1 MSIENTSKTNN
12 DSIDNLDTNWIDE
25 FEEESKYSDF
35 YTELLPN
42 IKCYFVYVNRQHKI
56 TNIREDKIE
65 LDETNVI
72 KKEKLLY
79 IIKNNIIRDDV
90 KYKLLSLLIYNIDL
104 TSQELRNYLEK
115 EPVKRNIEHS
125 FLHSMK
131 YLDDIKL
138 SESITLFHDINSLYF
153 VFFEEQKRREKLKNS
168 NAFTKKIRMTPNNN
182 HNSNIDNEKND
193 NNSNKNGQITSDS
206 ISRLEN
212 KSKYKSINFYSAKN
226 KTRKRHF

>member
-1 MSIENTSKTNN
+1 MSVEKTTTNTNTNK
-12 DSIDNLDTNWIDE
+12 DSINNLDTNWIDE
-25 FEEESKYSDF
+25 FEEDSKYSDF

-65 LDETNVI
+65 LDETNII

-79 IIKNNIIRDDV
+79 IIKNNIIRDDI

-104 TSQELRNYLEK
+104 TSHDLRNYLEK
-115 EPVKRNIEHS
+115 EPLARNMEHS

-138 SESITLFHDINSLYF
+138 TESITLFHDINSLYF
-153 VFFEEQKRREKLKNS
+153 VFFEEQSRREKLKRS
-168 NAFTKKIRMTPNNN
+168 NAFTKKIRMTPKT
-182 HNSNIDNEKND
+182 SDKNEDKND
-193 NNSNKNGQITSDS
+193 NKDQITTESLS
-206 ISRLEN
+206 KLEN
-212 KSKYKSINFYSAKN
+212 KSKSKYKSINFYSAKN
-226 KTRKRHF
+226 KTRKRYF

>member
-1 MSIENTSKTNN
+1 MSVENSKS

-25 FEEESKYSDF
+25 FEEDSKYSDF
-35 YTELLPN
+35 YTEVLPN
-42 IKCYFVYVNRQHKI
+42 IKCYFVYVNRSHKI

-72 KKEKLLY
+72 RKERLLY
-79 IIKNNIIRDDV
+79 MIKNNIIRDDI

-104 TSQELRNYLEK
+104 TPQNLRNYLEK
-115 EPVKRNIEHS
+115 EPLARNMEHS

-138 SESITLFHDINSLYF
+138 SESITLFHDINSIYF
-153 VFFEEQKRREKLKNS
+153 VFFEQQKEKDKVRRG
-168 NAFTKKIRMTPNNN
+168 NAFTKKIRMTTKSKPSTEPENN
-182 HNSNIDNEKND
+182 D
-193 NNSNKNGQITSDS
+193 QITTESLS
-206 ISRLEN
+206 KLEN

-226 KTRKRHF
+226 KTRKRNY